1 MKKTST
7 TNILA
12 KIFKKTP
19 EKKVKKKTKPKV
31 AKKSTP
37 PKAKVVKKN
46 IPVKKTKTKKVTAT
60 KIKKNLKTVS
70 KKAAPE
76 KVEIKTDNLRI
87 SKSNEVKPEIKK
99 VKKQETEKRE
109 YKVKDYVVYPKHGVG
124 QITEFKKINI
134 GGIDVETYVLKF
146 EKDKANGMVPVN
158 KQSHLRPLATINQ
171 VNKCISILKSKPKIK
186 RSMWSR
192 RAQEYEAKIS
202 SGKIY
207 ELAEVVRDLNKGDD
221 LMVDQ
226 SYSER
231 QLFEKA
237 YERIL
242 SEFQIVMGVSLEDTQ
257 KKLDK
262 ALKRNLEGQPKT
274 IAAPTKIKDPA
285 ADPDADSVQITDTEN
300 LTSGDQLQAV
310 ERVLKRTRGIAS
322 YEIISEK
329 KLIGLLEPWLGTGNV
344 TADLPIPVM
353 IDVILNPEKRFN
365 EKGLRIELSAV
376 APGAKLDTH
385 GRWRQNL
392 ERGLQT
398 MRILAGLILM
408 LVTIATATVI
418 IFATRAGLGTNK
430 ETVEVLHLIG
440 AHDKFISRQFERQ
453 FLTLSLL
460 SCIIGYGAAAGIFH
474 MLFILMTDMEDM
486 QFYLLLLGVPF
497 LSILM
502 TWLIIRNF
510 VIRTLAKAL

>member
-19 EKKVKKKTKPKV
+19 EKKVKKKTKV
-31 AKKSTP
+31 
-37 PKAKVVKKN
+37 KVVKKSTA
-46 IPVKKTKTKKVTAT
+46 PKTKVVKKTKATKVATT
-60 KIKKNLKTVS
+60 KIKKNLKTIS
-70 KKAAPE
+70 KKAVQE
-76 KVEIKTDNLRI
+76 KVEIKTNNLRI

-226 SYSER
+226 SYSGR

-262 ALKRNLEGQPKT
+262 ALKRNLEGQAKA
-274 IAAPTKIKDPA
+274 IAAPTKIKEPA
-285 ADPDADSVQITDTEN
+285 AEPDTDSELITDTE
-300 LTSGDQLQAV
+300 D
-310 ERVLKRTRGIAS
+310 
-322 YEIISEK
+322 
-329 KLIGLLEPWLGTGNV
+329 
-344 TADLPIPVM
+344 
-353 IDVILNPEKRFN
+353 
-365 EKGLRIELSAV
+365 
-376 APGAKLDTH
+376 
-385 GRWRQNL
+385 
-392 ERGLQT
+392 
-398 MRILAGLILM
+398 
-408 LVTIATATVI
+408 
-418 IFATRAGLGTNK
+418 
-430 ETVEVLHLIG
+430 
-440 AHDKFISRQFERQ
+440 
-453 FLTLSLL
+453 
-460 SCIIGYGAAAGIFH
+460 
-474 MLFILMTDMEDM
+474 
-486 QFYLLLLGVPF
+486 
-497 LSILM
+497 
-502 TWLIIRNF
+502 
-510 VIRTLAKAL
+510 

>member
-12 KIFKKTP
+12 KIFKKST
-19 EKKVKKKTKPKV
+19 KKKTK
-31 AKKSTP
+31 KKTA
-37 PKAKVVKKN
+37 AKVVKKVSKPK
-46 IPVKKTKTKKVTAT
+46 IKKVKKVVTSKKTKVIKKTTV
-60 KIKKNLKTVS
+60 KIKKKLKTISV
-70 KKAAPE
+70 KTAPQNI
-76 KVEIKTDNLRI
+76 EIKTDNLRI
-87 SKSNEVKPEIKK
+87 SKSNEIKPEIIK
-99 VKKQETEKRE
+99 VKKQETEKKE

-171 VNKCISILKSKPKIK
+171 VNKCISILKSKPKVK

-262 ALKRNLEGQPKT
+262 ALKRNLEGQAKAAV
-274 IAAPTKIKDPA
+274 AAPTKAVEPDEPE
-285 ADPDADSVQITDTEN
+285 ADPITDTE
-300 LTSGDQLQAV
+300 D
-310 ERVLKRTRGIAS
+310 
-322 YEIISEK
+322 
-329 KLIGLLEPWLGTGNV
+329 
-344 TADLPIPVM
+344 
-353 IDVILNPEKRFN
+353 
-365 EKGLRIELSAV
+365 
-376 APGAKLDTH
+376 
-385 GRWRQNL
+385 
-392 ERGLQT
+392 
-398 MRILAGLILM
+398 
-408 LVTIATATVI
+408 
-418 IFATRAGLGTNK
+418 
-430 ETVEVLHLIG
+430 
-440 AHDKFISRQFERQ
+440 
-453 FLTLSLL
+453 
-460 SCIIGYGAAAGIFH
+460 
-474 MLFILMTDMEDM
+474 
-486 QFYLLLLGVPF
+486 
-497 LSILM
+497 
-502 TWLIIRNF
+502 
-510 VIRTLAKAL
+510 

>member
-1 MKKTST
+1 MKNIKMKKKST

-12 KIFKKTP
+12 KIFKKST
-19 EKKVKKKTKPKV
+19 KKKTK
-31 AKKSTP
+31 KKTA
-37 PKAKVVKKN
+37 AKVVKKVSKPK
-46 IPVKKTKTKKVTAT
+46 IKKVKKVVISKKTKVIKKTKV
-60 KIKKNLKTVS
+60 KIKKNLKTISV
-70 KKAAPE
+70 KTAPQNI
-76 KVEIKTDNLRI
+76 EIKTDNLRI
-87 SKSNEVKPEIKK
+87 SKSNEIKPEIIK
-99 VKKQETEKRE
+99 VKKQETEKKE

-171 VNKCISILKSKPKIK
+171 VNKCISILKSKPKVK

-262 ALKRNLEGQPKT
+262 ALKRNLEGQAKAAV
-274 IAAPTKIKDPA
+274 AAPTKAVEPDEPE
-285 ADPDADSVQITDTEN
+285 ADPITDTE
-300 LTSGDQLQAV
+300 D
-310 ERVLKRTRGIAS
+310 
-322 YEIISEK
+322 
-329 KLIGLLEPWLGTGNV
+329 
-344 TADLPIPVM
+344 
-353 IDVILNPEKRFN
+353 
-365 EKGLRIELSAV
+365 
-376 APGAKLDTH
+376 
-385 GRWRQNL
+385 
-392 ERGLQT
+392 
-398 MRILAGLILM
+398 
-408 LVTIATATVI
+408 
-418 IFATRAGLGTNK
+418 
-430 ETVEVLHLIG
+430 
-440 AHDKFISRQFERQ
+440 
-453 FLTLSLL
+453 
-460 SCIIGYGAAAGIFH
+460 
-474 MLFILMTDMEDM
+474 
-486 QFYLLLLGVPF
+486 
-497 LSILM
+497 
-502 TWLIIRNF
+502 
-510 VIRTLAKAL
+510 